1 MKTQSTNA
9 ELCAPSVPR
18 LGPPAC
24 FLPSFF
30 QQTFIRDHVP
40 GTGYILVNK
49 TDKVLALTETEMN
62 KRSKYIF
69 ITDYQNCTQGI
80 RQAIVTRKQKLI

>member
-1 MKTQSTNA
+1 M
-9 ELCAPSVPR
+9 
-18 LGPPAC
+18 
-24 FLPSFF
+24 
-30 QQTFIRDHVP
+30 P

-49 TDKVLALTETEMN
+49 RDKVLALTETEMN

>member
-1 MKTQSTNA
+1 M
-9 ELCAPSVPR
+9 
-18 LGPPAC
+18 
-24 FLPSFF
+24 
-30 QQTFIRDHVP
+30 P

-49 TDKVLALTETEMN
+49 RDKVLALTETEMN
-62 KRSKYIF
+62 KRSKYHIF